1 MRAEARPE
9 GRRGGRRPD
18 KTIFGVPERFEK
30 PRLTLYVVPFA
41 LFAFGLLMIYSSS
54 SIVAL
59 TSEAT
64 GHNPTYYLMRQAGF
78 GAVGILFAL
87 IIARVDYHIW
97 SHRLLVLLWIV
108 TTAML
113 ALVIFTASGSD
124 AYGATRWFQLG
135 PFRLQPSEF
144 AKVTIVLTAANLC
157 QRYFDE
163 GSLEWREFL
172 LLGIVGV
179 GLPVLLILVQPDKGS
194 TMICGATVLVMLY
207 LSGVPGRFVIAL
219 FILAFALMLAWSIRD
234 DYSRARILTVFNP
247 WADRY
252 GDGYQLIQG
261 FYAFG
266 SGGLFG
272 VGIGASRQKYS
283 YLPMAYNDFI
293 FAVIG
298 EECGLIGTLGVLAA
312 FTLLVWAGFRIARYA
327 PDLSGRLIAA
337 GSVSMLAIQLLVN
350 ICGVLGVMPLSG
362 KPVPFL
368 SYGGSSIISCLMLVG
383 MVASVSRASYLEE
396 TESDARRRDISLT
409 GSLRRDGSDDGSGF
423 VGEPRPRSARPG
435 AAVSAPRLT
444 LVDGG
449 ETKGRSVPRPVPRPT
464 PLARQDRA
472 PRGRI
477 TTDASGHRRIDLGPD
492 AADRL
497 RGARSSSGGRDGRNG
512 R

>member
-9 GRRGGRRPD
+9 GRCGGRRPD

-30 PRLTLYVVPFA
+30 PRLTLYVVTFA

-144 AKVTIVLTAANLC
+144 AKVTVVLTAANLC
-157 QRYFDE
+157 QRYFDD
-163 GSLEWREFL
+163 GSISKRDFYLMGAL
-172 LLGIVGV
+172 GV
-179 GLPVLLILVQPDKGS
+179 GIPLVLILVQPDKGS

-207 LSGVPGRFVIAL
+207 LSGMSGKLTIFVIV
-219 FILAFALMLAWSIRD
+219 LAFALMLAWSIRD

-298 EECGLIGTLGVLAA
+298 EECGLLGTLGVLAA
-312 FTLLVWAGFRIARYA
+312 FGLLLWAGLRIARYA

-337 GSVSMLAIQLLVN
+337 GSVSMLVIQLFVN

-383 MVASVSRASYLEE
+383 LVASVSRASHLEE
-396 TESDARRRDISLT
+396 TQSDARRRDLSLA
-409 GSLRRDGSDDGSGF
+409 RRSRTDGPGDGSGF
-423 VGEPRPRSARPG
+423 VGEPQPRSARGGSVRTSAP
-435 AAVSAPRLT
+435 ATAPRLT
-444 LVDGG
+444 LVEGG
-449 ETKGRSVPRPVPRPT
+449 GTESRPVPRPT
-464 PLARQDRA
+464 PLARQST